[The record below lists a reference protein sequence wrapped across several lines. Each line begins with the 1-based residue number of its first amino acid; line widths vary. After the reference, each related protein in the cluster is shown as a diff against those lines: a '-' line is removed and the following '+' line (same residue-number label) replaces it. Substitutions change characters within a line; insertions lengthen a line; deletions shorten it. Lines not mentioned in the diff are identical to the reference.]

1 MQKRKKYILFPK
13 LHLKHFLFLIFF
25 IIACIKKGVQI
36 YFEQNQR
43 IAIEFL
49 KLYMYEIGDLLTI
62 IPYLILKKRIKNL
75 LTDKSKSINDDSNME
90 YYIYNRPE
98 SFVYVRSAFK
108 NVFILTIVNFIAQ
121 IAPVIYFI
129 IKNEQK
135 IVVNQGNL
143 NSVLIFNI
151 FSIMLFSIFILH
163 IKFYRHHLF
172 AILIDIFCLIIL
184 TIIDMKNIIRSED
197 NIAMPIIYIFVR
209 IFSVILYSLEN
220 ILAKIIFLH
229 NYMHSY
235 TLLFNKSIFQF
246 FYLLLFSFPF
256 IFIRLDNKDGG
267 SKTVFSMYW
276 DIFEDKIY
284 IYIVIVY
291 TITSFFY
298 NNLYFKIIDVFSPNH
313 FAISRI
319 FEFFGI
325 FIIDLIV
332 YGADEEQY
340 LIIKII
346 MFILLIISAFIY
358 NEFLVIN
365 LCGLSKNTKLFLDYE
380 AENEILFNKD
390 IENNEEQNVG
400 VIGDIDDQ
408 D

>member
-1 MQKRKKYILFPK
+1 MVKRKKYILFPK
-13 LHLKHFLFLIFF
+13 LHLKHLLFLFFF
-25 IIACIKKGVQI
+25 IISFIKKGTQI
-36 YFEQNQR
+36 YFEKNQR

-49 KLYMYEIGDLLTI
+49 KLYMYDIGDMFTI
-62 IPYLILKKRIKNL
+62 IPYLIMKKRIKSL
-75 LTDKSKSINDDSNME
+75 IIDKSDSINDSYKE
-90 YYIYNRPE
+90 YIYNRPE
-98 SFVYVRSAFK
+98 ANIYNRPAFRK
-108 NVFILTIVNFIAQ
+108 VFLLSIVNIIAQ
-121 IAPVIYFI
+121 IAPVIYFVA
-129 IKNEQK
+129 KDEQK
-135 IVVNQGNL
+135 IDVNQGKL

-151 FSIMLFSIFILH
+151 FAILIFSIFILH
-163 IKFYRHHLF
+163 TKFYKHHLF

-184 TIIDMKNIIRSED
+184 TIIDMKKIIDEVD
-197 NIAMPIIYIFVR
+197 NITMPIIYIFVR

-220 ILAKIIFLH
+220 VLAKIIFLY
-229 NYMHSY
+229 NYMSTY
-235 TLLFNKSIFQF
+235 TLLLNKSIFQF

-256 IFIRLDNKDGG
+256 IFIKLDDKDGE
-267 SKTVFSMYW
+267 SKLVFSMIA

-298 NNLYFKIIDVFSPNH
+298 NNLHLIIIDVFSPNH
-313 FAISRI
+313 FVISRI

-332 YGADEEQY
+332 YGIDKEEY

-365 LCGLSKNTKLFLDYE
+365 ICGLSKNTKLFLDYE
-380 AENEILFNKD
+380 AESESLLNDDME
-390 IENNEEQNVG
+390 NEEDIFWG
-400 VIGDIDDQ
+400 IGDTYEQ
-408 D
+408 E